1 MRLER
6 GRPKIEKS
14 DLDSFKELRWNN
26 LNNSQT
32 SNNRADELQSLKD
45 LIDSIDNE
53 TPIFSEQEAGKATV
67 YSPFQDQKS
76 MEEETE
82 RYEKELE
89 ERSSEILSRI
99 EDLFG
104 R

>member
-6 GRPKIEKS
+6 RRHNIEKS
-14 DLDSFKELRWNN
+14 DLDLFKELRWKTP
-26 LNNSQT
+26 NNSQT
-32 SNNRADELQSLKD
+32 SNNRADELQSLKE
-45 LIDSIDNE
+45 LIDSIDNK

-67 YSPFQDQKS
+67 YSPIQDKES

-99 EDLFG
+99 EDLLG